1 MNLENIYIE
10 NLKYF
15 LLDKNLK
22 KYKVV
27 YDINFKL

>member
-1 MNLENIYIE
+1 MNLEYIYIE
-10 NLKYF
+10 NLYF